1 MIILSMKNDDPQF
14 KIRLPEKLKEQI
26 ASFAKKNKRSINA
39 EILDLLEKASNLND
53 ANDILNNAA
62 IKKVVSLVTNRA
74 TKLVE
79 RELALKSLTK
89 SEQELL
95 AKLDELPKQKRE
107 AIIEILTSLIK
118 VV

>member
-1 MIILSMKNDDPQF
+1 MKNDAPQL
-14 KIRLPEKLKEQI
+14 KIRLPETLKEQI
-26 ASFAKKNKRSINA
+26 VSFAKRNKRSINA
-39 EILDLLEKASNLND
+39 EIVDLLEKASNLND
-53 ANDILNNAA
+53 VNDISNNAA
-62 IKKVVSLVTNRA
+62 IKKVISLVTNRA

-107 AIIEILTSLIK
+107 IIIVALASLIK
-118 VV
+118 AV